1 MALFLIRRMAKAVKE
16 PQDII
21 STLWKRSYPFNGPI
35 NPPTP
40 SLVNARQSLSMNN
53 RSRLKPNNYYISI
66 FDEIKRSNTRSS
78 NERTRYGP
86 RANR

>member
-35 NPPTP
+35 NP
-40 SLVNARQSLSMNN
+40 LVNARQSLSMNS